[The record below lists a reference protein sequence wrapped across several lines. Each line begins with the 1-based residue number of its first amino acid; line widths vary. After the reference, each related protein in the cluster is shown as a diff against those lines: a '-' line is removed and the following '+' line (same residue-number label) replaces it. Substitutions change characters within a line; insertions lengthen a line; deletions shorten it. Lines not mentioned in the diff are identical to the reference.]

1 MSTPSGKYGPSPWV
15 ISPSAFF
22 GKLCV
27 AGQTHHS
34 YERFAQQALPNRLPL
49 LQKIFSAWV
58 LYLVC
63 ERALPG
69 GYAAEAANF
78 EALTRDVAYT

>member
-1 MSTPSGKYGPSPWV
+1 
-15 ISPSAFF
+15 
-22 GKLCV
+22 
-27 AGQTHHS
+27 
-34 YERFAQQALPNRLPL
+34 L